1 MGGLGANS
9 TAVRLITIP
18 CQSRLLSQ
26 VWRLLSGGTL
36 PFCNLNSKLCRDPS
50 DFYVQ
55 SKQDNKFPARTWGE
69 TYCPKF
75 IKFKLLARKWNFR
88 RPIPP
93 PPPSPTTTNIEK
105 NISSHHHYWPKHF
118 LIISEKCWFISF
130 FYFSV
135 APRWVAGSEVNVD
148 AVCCEVYESINWY
161 TGANTNL
168 NTSIHEKFTLGSTE
182 LIIEC
187 KKFWWIIFQNIWP
200 NSCSTLRDSVVRNT
214 IFYI

>member
-1 MGGLGANS
+1 M
-9 TAVRLITIP
+9 
-18 CQSRLLSQ
+18 C
-26 VWRLLSGGTL
+26 W
-36 PFCNLNSKLCRDPS
+36 DPS

-93 PPPSPTTTNIEK
+93 PQRPPQYPTTNIEK

-130 FYFSV
+130 LFCRCTTV
-135 APRWVAGSEVNVD
+135 GGGKWSE
-148 AVCCEVYESINWY
+148 CWCSLLWGLWINQ
-161 TGANTNL
+161 L
-168 NTSIHEKFTLGSTE
+168 IHWSKHQPEHFNSG
-182 LIIEC
+182 
-187 KKFWWIIFQNIWP
+187 NIY
-200 NSCSTLRDSVVRNT
+200 S
-214 IFYI
+214 